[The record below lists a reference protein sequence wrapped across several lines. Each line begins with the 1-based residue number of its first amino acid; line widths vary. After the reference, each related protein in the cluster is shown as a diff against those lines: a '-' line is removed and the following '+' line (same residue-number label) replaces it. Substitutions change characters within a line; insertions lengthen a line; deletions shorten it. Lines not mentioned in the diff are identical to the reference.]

1 MLCGGR
7 APLQLEGPGAVPGE
21 VERRRAPGDDA
32 GSWAAAPSPAL
43 AQGARRAPL
52 EPRHR
57 HTRIAAQTGRDL
69 VGVAQDGHVP
79 VGLGHVGRGAAS
91 AYSQGVLVA
100 GRPQDVAQRHAQDAL
115 VASSHRF
122 CVFLGAARAGHFV
135 HAAAAALFVRT
146 QLMSG
151 FMRLFRR
158 LFIKDGCRWIR
169 TVLWFEKAKQPAR
182 TSHAQLVRRRTRLA
196 FSPARI

>member
-32 GSWAAAPSPAL
+32 EALRRRRCCLPAL
-43 AQGARRAPL
+43 AQERVARRV

-79 VGLGHVGRGAAS
+79 VGLGHVGRGAALS
-91 AYSQGVLVA
+91 YAQGVLVA

-115 VASSHRF
+115 VAPSHRF
-122 CVFLGAARAGHFV
+122 RVFLGFV
-135 HAAAAALFVRT
+135 
-146 QLMSG
+146 
-151 FMRLFRR
+151 LFRFFDIAKPWPVSWLEKR
-158 LFIKDGCRWIR
+158 LSGAFGIMIDDMAAGLIAGILLFFIQIYG
-169 TVLWFEKAKQPAR
+169 
-182 TSHAQLVRRRTRLA
+182 
-196 FSPARI
+196 